1 MEHEERVVQ
10 YMKLAFGVYF
20 AAGIYFMLSELC
32 TISRRLEELDRHL
45 SDQ

>member
-20 AAGIYFMLSELC
+20 AAGIYLMLNELC
-32 TISRRLEELDRHL
+32 TISRRLEALDRRL
-45 SDQ
+45 ADQ